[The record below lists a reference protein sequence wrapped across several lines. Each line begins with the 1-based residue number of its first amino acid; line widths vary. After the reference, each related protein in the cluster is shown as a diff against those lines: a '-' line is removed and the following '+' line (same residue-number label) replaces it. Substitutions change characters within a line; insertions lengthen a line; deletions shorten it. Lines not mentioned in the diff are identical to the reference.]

1 MGTETS
7 SEVPTGAVQTF
18 MEKVLGDYASAN
30 AFFMA
35 AIGDRL
41 GLFKDLAA
49 RGTATSLELAVRTG
63 LQERYVREWLAGMAA
78 AGYLTYEPDTGRY
91 ALPAEHAPVLA
102 EEAGRFFLG
111 CAFFGYSTNY
121 GQTFHR
127 LLGAFR
133 DGGGVPQ
140 DLFGEEVTE
149 AIDRVTAPW
158 CEHLLVPEWL
168 PAMPDVLAKLRAGAT
183 VADVGCGRGRA
194 VINLARAFPAC
205 SVVGYDV
212 YEPAVLAAQS
222 RAAAAGLSDRVRF
235 EVRDV
240 VQGLPQRYDVV
251 TTFDVVHDSANPR
264 RLLRAIH
271 ESLQPDGRYL
281 CVDINCSER
290 PEDNVGPLST
300 IMYGLSLA
308 YCMTVSLAE
317 GGEGLGALGLHE
329 AKLTELA
336 SETGFS
342 QVRRVPI
349 EDPFNN
355 LYVLTP

>member
-1 MGTETS
+1 MGTKTS
-7 SEVPTGAVQTF
+7 SEVSTGAVQTF
-18 MEKVLGDYASAN
+18 MEKVLGDYAGAN

-41 GLFKDLAA
+41 GLFNNLAA
-49 RGTATSLELAVRTG
+49 RGTATSPELAVRTG

-111 CAFFGYSTNY
+111 YAFFEYSTNY

-149 AIDRVTAPW
+149 AIDRSTAPW

-168 PAMPDVLAKLRAGAT
+168 PAMPDVLAKLQAGAT

-212 YEPAVLAAQS
+212 YEPAVVAAQS

-240 VQGLPQRYDVV
+240 VRGLPQRFDVV
-251 TTFDVVHDSANPR
+251 TTFDVVHDSVDPG

-271 ESLQPDGRYL
+271 DSLKPDGRYL

-300 IMYGLSLA
+300 VLYGVSLA

-317 GGEGLGALGLHE
+317 GGEGLGTLGLHE

>member
-1 MGTETS
+1 MGPETS
-7 SEVPTGAVQTF
+7 HGVSAKAVEAF
-18 MEKVLGDYASAN
+18 MEKVLGDYAGAS

-35 AIGDRL
+35 GIGDRL

-49 RGTATSLELAVRTG
+49 SGAATSPELAARTG
-63 LQERYVREWLAGMAA
+63 LQERYLREWLAGMAA
-78 AGYLTYEPDTGRY
+78 TGYLNYEPGTGRY

-111 CAFFGYSTNY
+111 SAFFSYSTNY

-127 LLGAFR
+127 LLEAFR
-133 DGGGVPQ
+133 EGGGVPQ
-140 DLFGEEVTE
+140 DLFGEEGVE
-149 AIDRVTAPW
+149 AIDRLSAPW
-158 CEHLLVPEWL
+158 FEHLLVPEWL
-168 PAMPDVLAKLRAGAT
+168 PAMPDVLAKLQAGAA

-205 SVVGYDV
+205 SIVGYDI
-212 YEPAVLAAQS
+212 YPPAVAAARS
-222 RAAAAGLSDRVRF
+222 RAAAAGLRDRVRF

-251 TTFDVVHDSANPR
+251 TTFDVVHDSADPR
-264 RLLRAIH
+264 RLLQAIH
-271 ESLQPDGRYL
+271 DSLQPEGRYL
-281 CVDINCSER
+281 CVDIKCSER

-300 IMYGLSLA
+300 VRYGLSLA

-317 GGEGLGALGLHE
+317 GGAGLGTLGLPE

-336 SETGFS
+336 AETGFS

-349 EDPFNN
+349 EDPFST

>member
-1 MGTETS
+1 MGPG
-7 SEVPTGAVQTF
+7 VPTEAVEAF
-18 MEKVLGDYASAN
+18 MEKVLGDYAGAS

-35 AIGDRL
+35 GIGDRL

-49 RGTATSLELAVRTG
+49 SGAATSPELAARTG
-63 LQERYVREWLAGMAA
+63 LQERYLREWLAGMAA
-78 AGYLTYEPDTGRY
+78 AGYLSYQPDTGRY

-133 DGGGVPQ
+133 EGGGVPQ
-140 DLFGEEVTE
+140 DLFGEERVE
-149 AIDRVTAPW
+149 SIDRFTAPW
-158 CEHLLVPEWL
+158 FEHLLVPEWL
-168 PAMPDVLAKLRAGAT
+168 PAMPDVLAKLQAGAT
-183 VADVGCGRGRA
+183 VADIGCGRGRA
-194 VINLARAFPAC
+194 VIKLARAFPAC
-205 SVVGYDV
+205 SIVGYDL
-212 YEPAVLAAQS
+212 YQPAVVAARS
-222 RAAAAGLSDRVRF
+222 RAAAAGLCDRVRF

-251 TTFDVVHDSANPR
+251 TTFDVVHDSADPR
-264 RLLRAIH
+264 GLLRAIH
-271 ESLQPDGRYL
+271 DGLAPDGRYL
-281 CVDINCSER
+281 CVDITCSER
-290 PEDNVGPLST
+290 PEDNVGPLSAVR
-300 IMYGLSLA
+300 YGLSLA

-317 GGEGLGALGLHE
+317 GGAGLGTLGLPE

-349 EDPFNN
+349 EDPFNT